1 MKIRHLETQ
10 SLIERDK
17 LIEQQAST
25 EISSFQYY
33 LFTWLA
39 TFISVASSRSFWW
52 LKFEIKN
59 SILNLSSFT
68 YREKKEKKRKIV

>member
-39 TFISVASSRSFWW
+39 TFISVASSRSF
-52 LKFEIKN
+52 
-59 SILNLSSFT
+59 
-68 YREKKEKKRKIV
+68 